1 MALKDF
7 WSMTDWVKQIFYI
20 ITDVYLLSIL
30 FSKERPLVYSYLAEF
45 ERVFKHYNTEVGH

>member
-7 WSMTDWVKQIFYI
+7 WSMSDWVKEIFYI

-30 FSKERPLVYSYLAEF
+30 FSKERQVYSYLAEF
-45 ERVFKHYNTEVGH
+45 ERVFEHYNTEVGH